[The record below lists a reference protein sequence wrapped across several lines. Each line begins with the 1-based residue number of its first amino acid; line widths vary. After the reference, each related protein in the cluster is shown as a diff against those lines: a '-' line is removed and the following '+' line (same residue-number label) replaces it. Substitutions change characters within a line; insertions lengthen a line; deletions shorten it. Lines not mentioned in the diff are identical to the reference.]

1 MFIIRQ
7 EQMKAFEEEG
17 YEQFVDETIVHLQT
31 NYPEQTKDTSTPD
44 LQKFVENGVTKAEP
58 YGVVTVTDVR
68 RFLGCMLELGEDFD
82 VAPQTA
88 WAGEIL
94 RDESATGTLKMDK
107 IEEQM
112 IFRPIEKI

>member
-7 EQMKAFEEEG
+7 EQMKAFEDEG
-17 YEQFVDETIVHLQT
+17 YEQFVDETVVHLQT
-31 NYPEQTKDTSTPD
+31 NYPEQTKEMSTPD
-44 LQKFVENGVTKAEP
+44 LRKFVETGAEKAEP

-112 IFRPIEKI
+112 IFSPVEKT